1 MNPPQIR
8 RVGNLIISILDFLLS
23 FIEAS
28 SIEAGVGNG
37 DKKDGGRRGDI
48 HPLKNME
55 IKTHYAAFYVFND

>member
-1 MNPPQIR
+1 MRR
-8 RVGNLIISILDFLLS
+8 RVGNLIISILDFLLT

-37 DKKDGGRRGDI
+37 DKRGGRRGDI

>member
-1 MNPPQIR
+1 MR

-23 FIEAS
+23 FIETS

-37 DKKDGGRRGDI
+37 DKNGGRRGDI

-55 IKTHYAAFYVFND
+55 IKTHYAAFIVYVFND

>member
-1 MNPPQIR
+1 MNPPQMR
-8 RVGNLIISILDFLLS
+8 RVGNLIISILDFLLI

-37 DKKDGGRRGDI
+37 DKNGGRRGDI